1 MEGVLSYGM
10 TLPKRPPAEGRPLTI
25 VGWLPY
31 QDSNLDKQNQ
41 NLVCYH
47 YTIRQSHAAG
57 SRDCLE
63 ADAKLRKKRD
73 ICKSFTIFL
82 HITSIQTREPG
93 DQGCLALFFRPGI
106 QGTREAYR
114 LFLDQGSREPGM
126 SRAHFLT
133 RDPGDQGGLAL
144 FFRPGIQGTRDVSP
158 SFLDQRS
165 REPGGACTKIEL

>member
-93 DQGCLALFFRPGI
+93 NQGCLALIFRPGIQGTRDVSRSFLDQRSREPGGLALFFRPGI

-114 LFLDQGSREPGM
+114 LFLDQGSREPGVP
-126 SRAHFLT
+126 AIDL
-133 RDPGDQGGLAL
+133 D
-144 FFRPGIQGTRDVSP
+144 QGTR
-158 SFLDQRS
+158 
-165 REPGGACTKIEL
+165 EECTKKES